1 LTQLGYQDDQ
11 LVLYVAATASG
22 TATLS
27 DNTYIY
33 AFAANSSTTSPSNR
47 RTDLLWTWPATISA
61 ANSNLGEIVGA
72 GAVHRN
78 GTVCFGTAARGNP
91 TFGGSNGVIALNG
104 GKKVWQ
110 FETAS
115 GVTSNILAGGVF
127 EEDGCC
133 DFVYFVTGDGSS
145 EATLYAVN
153 VYTGVEEWSFTLTAS
168 EDIDSPPTSNFA
180 FGLNADLIVPFG
192 EKVYSIDRATGNQN
206 WVEAVGSTDPF
217 VAAPAIHKTEG
228 GTEINIYLG
237 NTGGRFYRLIVN
249 EDNTG
254 LDLSPTKKIKDNQL
268 CEITRSM
275 GQMYSSP
282 VMFGGGQGVFQLD
295 NAGLMVAWKMN
306 GKELWRY
313 NYNIE
318 ITDARQPA
326 VTSKG
331 EVLVAIANTITAIGG
346 SGGCSAGFSTVDP
359 SLVTKSNPN
368 GFCDK
373 CGSGNYSA
381 SVGSEVC
388 ERCVPG
394 FWSDAEGAIFCYK
407 CQEPEW
413 CLGGN
418 QCVEGNV
425 GTMCASCQQGWYLLF
440 KDCLE
445 CPENPFVYTL
455 AVIGGVIFLMMLYMH
470 FTRGTKFAY
479 EVAKDDILA
488 IYINNG
494 TRCEQCAASVTCG
507 LMGTTSKR
515 VECKVTRVIDDYS
528 LEVAGNF
535 GNKRKIKDVPFWL
548 IKCRVYGDEVRK
560 QGSGRVT
567 VAPTI
572 AALDKETQARLR
584 EATAQGLLEEEG
596 LDAGAGLDI
605 KALLKKDVREE
616 LGLDTAGATAENRSI
631 VHGKTQSAGV
641 EVIMAASLIVVGYA
655 QSSSLFVE
663 IPVAWPYFFTRIFG
677 LLGQYLTL
685 DLTSMAISPDC
696 QWYWS
701 YERKWYTAMMMPIVL
716 MSMLIMQYHV
726 YEACVP
732 HILIRKQMQNKVIN
746 TACIMMVLLY
756 VFVTAKT
763 IEPFDCTRWQD
774 GTSTLNKDPSVSCQW
789 TQKGGTE
796 FTSYAGMAFLGILF
810 FIFYGVGIPA
820 ALFSMLYTAK
830 VNHTMGAVM
839 TKEKFGW
846 IYIRFTYEFYFWEIV
861 IMFRKFLFVLVV
873 LLTDTPKQTLSYLL
887 AANLSAM
894 LLQYYYRPFNCFDCL
909 LSRSR
914 RCTHWGAMDQLEVF
928 LLAAQLV
935 TLAVGMHIINNGAES
950 VGPPEPGEPLS
961 TPDLI
966 MITAVG
972 LAGLSAILVI
982 SYLYMKT
989 YLLRNKMRNAGDKN
1003 EYQTAQNMQAINTD
1017 AADFFCGC

>member
-1 LTQLGYQDDQ
+1 

-61 ANSNLGEIVGA
+61 ANSNLGEIMGT

-78 GTVCFGTAARGNP
+78 GTVCFGTAARGHVS
-91 TFGGSNGVIALNG
+91 FGGTNGVIALNS

-110 FETAS
+110 FETSA
-115 GVTSNILAGGVF
+115 GVSSNLLVDGVF

-153 VYTGVEEWSFTLTAS
+153 VYSGVEEWSFTLTAS

-180 FGLNADLIVPFG
+180 FGLNSDLIVPFG
-192 EKVYSIDRATGNQN
+192 EKVYSIDRATGDQN
-206 WVEAVGSTDPF
+206 WVEAIGSTDPF
-217 VAAPAIHKTEG
+217 VSAPAIHKTEG

-249 EDNTG
+249 QDNTG
-254 LDLSPTKKIKDNQL
+254 LDLSPTKRIKDNQL

-313 NYNIE
+313 NFNIE
-318 ITDARQPA
+318 IADARQPA
-326 VTSKG
+326 VTSEG
-331 EVLVAIANTITAIGG
+331 EILVGIANTITAIGG
-346 SGGCSAGFSTVDP
+346 DGGCSAGYSTVDP
-359 SLVTKSNPN
+359 SLVSKSNPN
-368 GFCDK
+368 AFCDK

-381 SVGSEVC
+381 SVGSDVC
-388 ERCVPG
+388 ERCLPG
-394 FWSDAEGAIFCYK
+394 YWSEAEGAIFCYK

-418 QCVEGNV
+418 KCVDGNV
-425 GTMCASCQQGWYLLF
+425 GTMCASCQEGWYLLF

-455 AVIGGVIFLMMLYMH
+455 AVIGGVILLMMLYMH
-470 FTRGTKFAY
+470 FSRGTKFAY

-488 IYINNG
+488 IYVNNG
-494 TRCEQCAASVTCG
+494 SRCEQCAASVTCG

-528 LEVAGNF
+528 LEVSGNF

-572 AALDKETQARLR
+572 GALDKETQKRLK

-616 LGLDTAGATAENRSI
+616 LGLDTAGSTAENRSI

-677 LLGQYLTL
+677 LLGQYLTF

-701 YERKWYTAMMMPIVL
+701 YERKWYTAMMLPMVL
-716 MSMLIMQYHV
+716 MSMLIVQYHV

-763 IEPFDCTRWQD
+763 IEPFDCTQWQD

-820 ALFSMLYTAK
+820 TLFSMLYTAK
-830 VNHTMGAVM
+830 INHTMGAVM

-861 IMFRKFLFVLVV
+861 IMFRKFLFVLIV
-873 LLTDTPKQTLSYLL
+873 LLTDTPKQTLSFLL

-950 VGPPEPGEPLS
+950 VGPPAPGEPLS

-966 MITAVG
+966 MITAVII
-972 LAGLSAILVI
+972 AGLSAVLVI